1 MFANINFYLFNLD
14 DVTRLLHEK
23 ILYALAKSDNKDFM
37 LFANKAYSQRLDK
50 KIPADLQKA
59 VILL

>member
-1 MFANINFYLFNLD
+1 LYLFNLD